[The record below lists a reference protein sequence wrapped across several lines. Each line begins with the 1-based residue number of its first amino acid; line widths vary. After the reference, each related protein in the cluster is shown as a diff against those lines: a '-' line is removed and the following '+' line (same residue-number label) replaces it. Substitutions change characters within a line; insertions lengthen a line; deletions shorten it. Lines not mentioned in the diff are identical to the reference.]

1 MDLKEKSRRNR
12 FKKSE
17 ISKLLYKQLYFNS
30 SFNIKRKISFKFS
43 EKQKDVYN
51 TRIVRRCLVTNRSKG
66 LVSKKFKMARYAFRS
81 LALEGQIPGVFKNS
95 NNGK

>member
-1 MDLKEKSRRNR
+1 MDLKEINRRNR

-17 ISKLLYKQLYFNS
+17 VSKLLYKQLYSNS

-43 EKQKDVYN
+43 EKQKDVFS
-51 TRIVRRCLVTNRSKG
+51 TRLVRRCLVTNRSKG
-66 LVSKKFKMARYAFRS
+66 LVSKKFKMARYAFRL
-81 LALEGQIPGVFKNS
+81 LALEGKIPGVFKNS